1 MRKKDDS
8 LRGALLDSARTIA
21 DTEGIEA
28 VNMRSI
34 AQRAGVATGTV
45 YNYFSSKED
54 ILLALTEEYWRK
66 TLHEMRT
73 AVTAASF
80 CGQLEEIF
88 FFLKERIDS
97 SGSSL
102 MNSLGEV
109 KKAGQ
114 ERMDSMQAVLAETLV
129 RRMEQD
135 PSVRD
140 DIWNETFTMEQ
151 YSRFI
156 VANMVMLLRTG
167 PYEFHFLIE
176 MVRRTLCRMGDEDG
190 TGDCGNN
197 I

>member
-8 LRGALLDSARTIA
+8 LRGTLIDSARAIA

-54 ILLALTEEYWRK
+54 ILLALTEEYWKK
-66 TLHEMRT
+66 TLYEMRT
-73 AVTAASF
+73 AVTADSF
-80 CGQLEEIF
+80 CAQLEEIF

-114 ERMDSMQAVLAETLV
+114 ERMESMQAVLAETLI

-135 PSVRD
+135 PSVRN
-140 DIWNETFTMEQ
+140 DIWNGTFTMEQ

-156 VANMVMLLRTG
+156 VANMVMLLRTE
-167 PYEFHFLIE
+167 PYEFHFFIE
-176 MVRRTLCRMGDEDG
+176 MVRRTLCRTGDEDG
-190 TGDCGNN
+190 TGNCGNN

>member
-8 LRGALLDSARTIA
+8 LRGALLDSARAIA

-54 ILLALTEEYWRK
+54 ILLALTEEYWKK
-66 TLHEMRT
+66 TLYEMRT
-73 AVTAASF
+73 AVTADSF

-88 FFLKERIDS
+88 IFLKERIDS

-114 ERMDSMQAVLAETLV
+114 ERMESMQAVLAESLI

-135 PSVRD
+135 PSVRK
-140 DIWNETFTMEQ
+140 DIWNGTFTMEQ

-156 VANMVMLLRTG
+156 VANMVMLLRTE
-167 PYEFHFLIE
+167 PYDFHFFIE
-176 MVRRTLCRMGDEDG
+176 MVRRTLCRTGDKDG

>member
-8 LRGALLDSARTIA
+8 LRGALLDSARAIA

-54 ILLALTEEYWRK
+54 ILLALTEEYWKK
-66 TLHEMRT
+66 TLYEMRT
-73 AVTAASF
+73 AVTADSF

-88 FFLKERIDS
+88 IFLKERIDR

-109 KKAGQ
+109 KKDGQ
-114 ERMDSMQAVLAETLV
+114 ERMESMQAVLAESLI

-135 PSVRD
+135 PSVRK
-140 DIWNETFTMEQ
+140 DIWNGTFTMEQ

-156 VANMVMLLRTG
+156 VANMVMLLRTE
-167 PYEFHFLIE
+167 PYDFHFFIE
-176 MVRRTLCRMGDEDG
+176 MVRRTLCRTGDKDG